1 MKQLSKILVANRGE
15 IACRVMRTARAMG
28 IRTVAVYSD
37 ADRDALH
44 VKTADEAVHIGP
56 APSSA
61 SYLVV
66 EALIAAAQRVQADAI
81 HPGYGFLSER
91 AELAEACAAAGIVF
105 IGPPA
110 SAIRAMGSKQ
120 RAKQIARAA
129 GVPVVPGYD
138 GQDQSDATL
147 IAEAQKIGFPVLIKA
162 SAGGGGKG
170 MKIAHAQGE
179 LPGLL
184 ASARREA
191 LGAFGDA
198 TLLLERYIAEPRHV
212 EIQILGDQ
220 SGQLVHL
227 FERECSI
234 QRRHQKIIE
243 ETPSPAL
250 DAKTR
255 SAMGEA
261 AVRVAAGIGYYNAGT
276 VEFITAPDGAFYFLE
291 VNTRLQVEHP
301 VTECVTGLDLVR
313 EQIRVARGEALGYRQ
328 ADLVQRGAAIECR
341 LYAEDPRTGF
351 LPSTGVVERFV
362 VPEVAGLRVDAGVES
377 GSEVSIH
384 YDPLLAKVITEA
396 PTRAEAIDRMI
407 YALGSLEV
415 VGVRTNR
422 AFLIRVL
429 STEAFRAGRTHTH
442 FIEEHFG
449 DRLELPLEAEES
461 AAAACFAVVHAAL
474 AEAAERTRLRM
485 LVPGFRNNRLADP
498 SHRAAVEG
506 GAPQEV
512 YYRFLSADRL
522 VLTLAGKP
530 RAVWVARAEAERL
543 TLEIDGHRQS
553 RAVLRRGDKVFV
565 SGPRGHTLEV
575 HLEPRFP
582 ERETAQQP
590 GALVAPMPGKIVL
603 VSAQPG
609 DRVKRGAPL
618 VVLEAM
624 KMEHAARAPEDGVV
638 EAILVRVG
646 QQVEAEAILAIVKP
660 TSEAGD

>member
-28 IRTVAVYSD
+28 LRTVAVYSD

-66 EALIAAAQRVQADAI
+66 EALIAAARRVGADAI

-91 AELAEACAAAGIVF
+91 AELAEACTAAGIVF

-110 SAIRAMGSKQ
+110 TAIRAMGSKQ

-170 MKIAHAQGE
+170 MKIAHAAGE
-179 LPGLL
+179 LGGLL

-220 SGQLVHL
+220 SGHVVHL

-276 VEFITAPDGAFYFLE
+276 VEFITAPDGSFYFLE

-328 ADLVQRGAAIECR
+328 EELVQRGAAIECR
-341 LYAEDPRTGF
+341 LYAEDPRSGF
-351 LPSTGVVERFV
+351 LPSTGTLERFA
-362 VPEVAGLRVDAGVES
+362 VPTLPGLRVDAGVER

-407 YALGSLEV
+407 YALESLEV
-415 VGVRTNR
+415 AGVRTNR

-429 STEAFRAGRTHTH
+429 AAEAFRAGRTHTH

-449 DRLELPLEAEES
+449 DRLEMPPTAEES
-461 AAAACFAVVHAAL
+461 AEAACFAVVHTAL
-474 AEAAERTRLRM
+474 AEAAERTRLTS

-498 SHRAAVEG
+498 SLRAAVG
-506 GAPQEV
+506 GGEPLEV
-512 YYRFLSADRL
+512 HYRFVSADRL
-522 VLTLAGKP
+522 VLTLAGKA
-530 RAVWVARAEAERL
+530 RSVWIARAESDRL
-543 TLEIDGHRQS
+543 TLEIDGHRHS
-553 RAVLRRGDKVFV
+553 RAVIRRGDQAYV
-565 SGPRGHTLEV
+565 SGPRGQMHEV
-575 HLEPRFP
+575 LILPRFP
-582 ERETAQQP
+582 EREAAHQP

-609 DRVKRGAPL
+609 DRVKRGDPL

-638 EAILVRVG
+638 EEILVRVG

-660 TSEAGD
+660 D